1 MGRVVPTSRLLSGS
15 MQLLLTV
22 LMLATVARVAN
33 GCSISGLQVG
43 KTSNTSITITW
54 TNNSYVNSYTFELY
68 DNVQNAS
75 SNFST
80 DGSAYNFTFTELVPG
95 RSYRIR
101 VTLGCVGFSNY
112 YGEVNAQTNMAIRL
126 AGNTTT
132 CQGRVEV
139 FYNGEWGTVCDDFWS
154 AQDAKVVCRQLGCG
168 LTGFAVSY
176 AYFGLGSG
184 RILLDDVKCSGYETQ
199 LSDCSHLP
207 WGTHNCG
214 HDEDASVICLQGY
227 LNEYMSIRLA
237 GNATACQ
244 GRVEVFYNGEW
255 GTVCDDL
262 WSPQDAKVVCRQLG
276 CGLTAFAVSYAY
288 FGLGSGRIW
297 LDEVQCSGYETR
309 LSNCRHLPWGNN
321 YCSHY
326 EDASVI
332 CLQVPSYIVL
342 TITNKTTTTMT
353 VSGTTSLPESFSY
366 WAYLRETASGN
377 LVITFQINS
386 TIATVA
392 GLVPGRNYSV
402 SVKASNGSFSTWS
415 DMVMDRTL
423 PPQVNVTVT
432 INNSTDMTV
441 SWVAPISDV
450 DYYIVYLNETNY
462 ASVAYPYNVSSNV
475 TTRRFIGLVPGR
487 SYQIS
492 VTAYSGINSRPSA
505 IITKRSFPPQVNVT
519 VVVNSPTAMTVS
531 WVAPISDVDYY
542 IVYLNETY
550 NAQAAYSYNF
560 SSNVTT
566 QLFIGVVPGRSYQI
580 SVTAYSGVNSQPSA
594 IVTQRSFPPQVN
606 VTVTVTSPTAMMVS
620 WVAPTSD
627 VDYYVVYLNETYNST
642 AVKLFNVST
651 VKTKEFTNLVPG
663 RSYDASV
670 TAYSGIYYQ
679 PSAIITRRTLSSDI
693 VLTITSKT
701 TTTMTV
707 SGTTYLPDSFSYWAY
722 LRETESGNLADV
734 ILDADPASVRDFSC
748 FPYSTENISCS
759 WSLPDGVWSVLYLEV
774 INGNDLLQSVG
785 IFNNSLEVYTMYSLN
800 EIITE
805 PRGNG
810 RTNLTFAM
818 LGRLERN
825 TEYLVNIT
833 TYSGKL
839 FSKTLQ
845 GKAKT
850 VSAPPPVPETVYITT
865 VQNQVTPSSLTI
877 SFSCSWFQNTN
888 GDLKY
893 YTVIV
898 KQSEGSSSESPEK
911 RWPLSTYSE
920 YASGSTNVYQVD
932 DRVYP
937 SECSNPNSVVS
948 VQIGTGRTSGSFSDG
963 PLKQNTAYRISFRV
977 YTYLPNVRSVRAG
990 GVAIFTDTRF
1000 SLPLMTLLSVI
1011 GSSGSIVG
1019 PVVGG
1024 LLGALV
1030 IIVGGVLLY
1039 VRRERLNC
1047 FKRPDSTQQ
1056 TSTRKWDELP
1066 AIPGG
1071 MKKDVGDASHKADNE
1086 YVNSDDSVY
1095 EDLDNGKRQENHHSG
1110 APSKTE
1116 DDAKTVGSSDPTYL
1130 APDNAYVNVK

>member
-1 MGRVVPTSRLLSGS
+1 M
-15 MQLLLTV
+15 
-22 LMLATVARVAN
+22 
-33 GCSISGLQVG
+33 
-43 KTSNTSITITW
+43 
-54 TNNSYVNSYTFELY
+54 
-68 DNVQNAS
+68 
-75 SNFST
+75 
-80 DGSAYNFTFTELVPG
+80 SALD
-95 RSYRIR
+95 
-101 VTLGCVGFSNY
+101 
-112 YGEVNAQTNMAIRL
+112 
-126 AGNTTT
+126 
-132 CQGRVEV
+132 CQG
-139 FYNGEWGTVCDDFWS
+139 
-154 AQDAKVVCRQLGCG
+154 KVV
-168 LTGFAVSY
+168 
-176 AYFGLGSG
+176 
-184 RILLDDVKCSGYETQ
+184 
-199 LSDCSHLP
+199 
-207 WGTHNCG
+207 
-214 HDEDASVICLQGY
+214 DEH
-227 LNEYMSIRLA
+227 
-237 GNATACQ
+237 
-244 GRVEVFYNGEW
+244 
-255 GTVCDDL
+255 
-262 WSPQDAKVVCRQLG
+262 
-276 CGLTAFAVSYAY
+276 
-288 FGLGSGRIW
+288 
-297 LDEVQCSGYETR
+297 
-309 LSNCRHLPWGNN
+309 RHG
-321 YCSHY
+321 
-326 EDASVI
+326 
-332 CLQVPSYIVL
+332 
-342 TITNKTTTTMT
+342 
-353 VSGTTSLPESFSY
+353 
-366 WAYLRETASGN
+366 
-377 LVITFQINS
+377 
-386 TIATVA
+386 
-392 GLVPGRNYSV
+392 
-402 SVKASNGSFSTWS
+402 NGST
-415 DMVMDRTL
+415 TL
-423 PPQVNVTVT
+423 
-432 INNSTDMTV
+432 
-441 SWVAPISDV
+441 
-450 DYYIVYLNETNY
+450 
-462 ASVAYPYNVSSNV
+462 
-475 TTRRFIGLVPGR
+475 LV
-487 SYQIS
+487 
-492 VTAYSGINSRPSA
+492 
-505 IITKRSFPPQVNVT
+505 
-519 VVVNSPTAMTVS
+519 
-531 WVAPISDVDYY
+531 
-542 IVYLNETY
+542 E
-550 NAQAAYSYNF
+550 
-560 SSNVTT
+560 
-566 QLFIGVVPGRSYQI
+566 
-580 SVTAYSGVNSQPSA
+580 
-594 IVTQRSFPPQVN
+594 
-606 VTVTVTSPTAMMVS
+606 
-620 WVAPTSD
+620 
-627 VDYYVVYLNETYNST
+627 
-642 AVKLFNVST
+642 
-651 VKTKEFTNLVPG
+651 
-663 RSYDASV
+663 
-670 TAYSGIYYQ
+670 
-679 PSAIITRRTLSSDI
+679 LSSDI

-722 LRETESGNLADV
+722 LRETESGNLVTTFQIYSNSSTFIGLVPGMNYSVSVQASDGSV
-734 ILDADPASVRDFSC
+734 SYWAYIMDRTYPASVRDFSC